1 MQKAL
6 SVVSHSEEETAA
18 LAQRIAVFLRPGDTL
33 VLTGQLGAGK
43 TVFVRGLAKGLGI
56 DEDSVNSPSFT
67 MVNEY
72 PGGKLPLYH
81 FALYRIG
88 DTSELTEIGWY
99 DYLGRDGIVVVEWG
113 EKAEGY
119 LPGGY
124 YQVIFAAVGEAER
137 QIDISFVEAVRP

>member
-18 LAQRIAVFLRPGDTL
+18 LAQRIAVFLRPGDTV
-33 VLTGQLGAGK
+33 VLTGELGAGK

-67 MVNEY
+67 IVNEY
-72 PGGKLPLYH
+72 PGGKLALFH
-81 FALYRIG
+81 FDLYRIG
-88 DTSELTEIGWY
+88 DTSELNEIGWY
-99 DYLGRDGIVVVEWG
+99 DYLGKDGIVVVEWG
-113 EKAEGY
+113 EKADGF

-124 YQVIFAAVGEAER
+124 YQVNFAAVGETER
-137 QIDISFVEAVRP
+137 QIDISFVEAVRG